1 MQLVVHPKVR
11 FEVHAIMKYYERVA
25 TPELADDFYSEL
37 RASCWRQSSVPKPF
51 PSARATFAAST
62 FIASRIIFFFASLA
76 MRRGF
81 WLSDIIGG
89 IHRRAFVG
97 NEPSPNP

>member
-1 MQLVVHPKVR
+1 MRLVLHPKVHSD
-11 FEVHAIMKYYERVA
+11 VHAIMEYYERVA

-37 RASCWRQSSVPKPF
+37 RASCWRRSSGPKPF
-51 PSARATFAAST
+51 PSASATFAAST
-62 FIASRIIFFFASLA
+62 FIAFRITFFFASLA

-97 NEPSPNP
+97 NEPSPPK

>member
-1 MQLVVHPKVR
+1 MRLVLHPKVHSD
-11 FEVHAIMKYYERVA
+11 VHAIMEYYERVA

-37 RASCWRQSSVPKPF
+37 RRFMPKAVERPKPSL
-51 PSARATFAAST
+51 SASATFAAST
-62 FIASRIIFFFASLA
+62 FIAFRIIFFFASSA

-97 NEPSPNP
+97 NEPSPPK